1 MSTQNNNY
9 TVASLNVLTTTDG
22 ADSKASKPAGQQVD
36 AQQRVNYT
44 QEVVTI
50 NNL

>member
-22 ADSKASKPAGQQVD
+22 ADSKASKPAWSTG
-36 AQQRVNYT
+36 RRPT
-44 QEVVTI
+44 EVQLYPRGGY
-50 NNL
+50 NK